1 MNHPGVYRV
10 MGIDPSTTNMGVWF
24 VDVNIEKP
32 EPFQLVYGNTIYGE
46 KILYD
51 VPVQF
56 DDLAS
61 TRVMARSYCMGRSLG
76 ILIDTYKPDTAICE
90 DNFLGMSALTFKQ
103 LIQCVG
109 MLRETCTSRDVHLS
123 MVLPNLAKAI
133 VGVTGRGMTKD
144 DVAQGLLNY
153 TWLNPGDHDLALM
166 DEHSVDAGA
175 VTLYRCE
182 VIAKHYGVFPDDR
195 SNPDPQ

>member
-1 MNHPGVYRV
+1 MSKGLKHQDKVRV

-24 VDVNIEKP
+24 VDVNIVKP
-32 EPFQLVYGNTIYGE
+32 EPFKLVYGNTIYGD

-61 TRVMARSYCMGRSLG
+61 TKVMARSYCMARSLG
-76 ILIDTYKPDTAICE
+76 TLIDIYEPDTGICE

-109 MLRETCTSRDVHLS
+109 MLRETCTSRKLHLS

-144 DVAQGLLNY
+144 DVAEGLKNY
-153 TWLNPGDHDLALM
+153 TWLDAGDNDLSLM
-166 DEHSVDAGA
+166 DEHSVDGGA

-182 VIAKHYGVFPDDR
+182 MIARQYGVFPHER
-195 SNPDPQ
+195 

>member
-1 MNHPGVYRV
+1 MSKGLKHPGVIRV

-24 VDVNIEKP
+24 VDVNLEKC
-32 EPFQLVYGNTIYGE
+32 EPFKLIYGNTLYGD
-46 KILYD
+46 KLLYD

-61 TRVMARSYCMGRSLG
+61 TKVMARSYCMARSLR
-76 ILIDTYKPDTAICE
+76 ILINLYNPDVAICE

-109 MLRETCTSRDVHLS
+109 LLREACSSCNVHLS

-133 VGVTGRGMTKD
+133 VGVTARGMTKD
-144 DVAQGLLNY
+144 DIAEGILNY
-153 TWLNPGDHDLALM
+153 TWLDSGDHDLSVM
-166 DEHSVDAGA
+166 DEHSMDAGA

-182 VIAKHYGVFPDDR
+182 SIAKHYGVFRDD
-195 SNPDPQ
+195 Q